1 MYWKELIRWLPS
13 GYCQTRTVTMN
24 YENILNMVHQ
34 RKNHKLNEWGG
45 KDNDE
50 LENFISWATSLPYIR
65 EFLFVL
71 GERYE

>member
-1 MYWKELIRWLPS
+1 
-13 GYCQTRTVTMN
+13 MN

-50 LENFISWATSLPYIR
+50 LENFISWATSLLYIR
-65 EFLFVL
+65 EFLFIL